1 MSDDDSDDKQ
11 AEVDAEIARKCSLV
25 MQPLIKKFKRHSKKL
40 AALEEE
46 IEKQRQATDTGF
58 PAQGA
63 ELAAMR
69 SELEQA
75 VERLHRDIGERVRHE
90 DHARVE
96 VGMGSQLAK
105 MESTVEDLRTRLATQ
120 EIYNKTLEHRLG
132 EVEASSRRGNEAV
145 EERIAAL
152 RTTVADEASRSDSRR
167 AELQLHISEVSA
179 KLHTELVEVRAAPR
193 FIPPCLLS
201 LLTLLHAC
209 IFTGPPRARRRA
221 AQAPVAGQHHGQAL
235 RGARALRRPGGG
247 VGRLDRPRR

>member
-1 MSDDDSDDKQ
+1 MAKLEQSVEQVPRRQGKALRRAGARMSDDDSDDKQ

-75 VERLHRDIGERVRHE
+75 IERLHRDIGERVRHE

-96 VGMGSQLAK
+96 VGVLVGH
-105 MESTVEDLRTRLATQ
+105 E
-120 EIYNKTLEHRLG
+120 LG
-132 EVEASSRRGNEAV
+132 EEVGFS
-145 EERIAAL
+145 
-152 RTTVADEASRSDSRR
+152 
-167 AELQLHISEVSA
+167 HIEN
-179 KLHTELVEVRAAPR
+179 
-193 FIPPCLLS
+193 
-201 LLTLLHAC
+201 
-209 IFTGPPRARRRA
+209 
-221 AQAPVAGQHHGQAL
+221 
-235 RGARALRRPGGG
+235 
-247 VGRLDRPRR
+247 D